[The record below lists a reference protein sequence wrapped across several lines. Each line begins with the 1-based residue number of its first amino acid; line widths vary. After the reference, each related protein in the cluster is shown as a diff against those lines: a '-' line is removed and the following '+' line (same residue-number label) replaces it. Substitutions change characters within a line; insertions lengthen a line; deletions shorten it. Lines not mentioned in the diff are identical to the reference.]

1 MKRRSIAAVP
11 AIAIALGL
19 LLTGCSSPTGGGAA
33 GTKKSVSAAPSKAA
47 KAAEGTQPKWA
58 LKATASGTKLTS
70 FDVGGARVD
79 VYQAGTFTASN
90 DVPGAGKTGVNEGD
104 ELVLLNVV
112 VTNTGEPVELDGNV
126 AEVTATY
133 TDHPDQDMSGLLDD
147 DAFTRLGV
155 NREIVD
161 HDKHPARPYLLATG
175 DVVSRGVPFKYLK
188 GEPIELTGFLT
199 LADYDAT
206 MPEGHGTATLK

>member
-1 MKRRSIAAVP
+1 MKRRPTAAVP
-11 AIAIALGL
+11 AIAVTLGL
-19 LLTGCSSPTGGGAA
+19 LLTGCSSPTGGRDAGMEKGA
-33 GTKKSVSAAPSKAA
+33 SAAPSKAA
-47 KAAEGTQPKWA
+47 KTAEGTRPKWA
-58 LKATASGTKLTS
+58 LTATASGTKLTS
-70 FDVGGARVD
+70 FDVGSARVD

-90 DVPGAGKTGVNEGD
+90 DVPGTGKTGVKEGD

-133 TDHPDQDMSGLLDD
+133 TDHPHQDMSGLLDD
-147 DAFTRLGV
+147 DAFARLGV

-161 HDKHPARPYLLATG
+161 YDKNPARPYLLATG
-175 DVVSRGVPFKYLK
+175 DVVSRGVSFKYLK

-206 MPEGHGTATLK
+206 MPGGHGAATLQ